1 MALSVWVKFI
11 YSLLCDLFNFYFF
24 LTFND
29 QYLLHKNLYQY
40 KKKRIC
46 IKTLFEIDD
55 FKFLLNSLIGCFS
68 VHGETGGE
76 IRALEPKIYNPS
88 HTSAKITGLQPNNH
102 YRFFVWARTS
112 SGQGDKKTVEVLT
125 KGIDLAR
132 RQYCN
137 YISQREKLI
146 FKLVWMKKNISC
158 SRLKQSL
165 KNEDV
170 YTVQSTYLTKTKS
183 WMNRYPCKK

>member
-1 MALSVWVKFI
+1 MIST
-11 YSLLCDLFNFYFF
+11 YF
-24 LTFND
+24 TRICINI
-29 QYLLHKNLYQY
+29 
-40 KKKRIC
+40 KKKIC

-137 YISQREKLI
+137 CLSLTEKLI
-146 FKLVWMKKNISC
+146 FKLVWMKKIFPVQDWSKVWKM
-158 SRLKQSL
+158 RMVILFSL
-165 KNEDV
+165 HI
-170 YTVQSTYLTKTKS
+170 
-183 WMNRYPCKK
+183 